1 MTDILGQ
8 IMNLGRVMDEDNFPE
23 LGRELHIPAD
33 QIKLLNEEFKSNGG
47 PPFFQEDLFA
57 GTRIGMVDRFRII
70 VAREGFPMYT
80 RMRND
85 GGQRLEDYEKNGL
98 QSKAA

>member
-23 LGRELHIPAD
+23 LGRELHIPASE
-33 QIKLLNEEFKSNGG
+33 IRFLNKAFGGELLFKENTPIG
-47 PPFFQEDLFA
+47 QQV
-57 GTRIGMVDRFRII
+57 GMVDRFCII
-70 VAREGFPMYT
+70 VAREGFPMYA
-80 RMRND
+80 RMRSD

-98 QSKAA
+98 RSKAT